1 MNKKIKFYLPFFLT
15 LILFLSMINLSGDGW
30 RNMTWV
36 PAGAPYN
43 TERYAAGCAV
53 QYEQAGTTATYIY
66 IFGGNYNGYLNMGLS
81 NRVFRYDPWADLQG
95 QSCWTQM
102 ANMPYSAYD
111 FGVESGVR
119 DGIVRLYLFAGYG
132 PAYRNTIY
140 EYTPITNTF
149 LLRRTMSTREGTT
162 QIGSVGGKLYAI
174 GGDDGSNFLTI
185 NQEYNPATNGLLN
198 RFAEPQPRGD
208 QAVVSVGDSVI
219 FCIGGAYGSLAW
231 ADYAN
236 SNYMYKPSDNSW
248 TTQDP
253 RGYLASGA
261 VGGYFNDIIY
271 NFSGGNSATYLRT
284 VGRYRVS
291 TGAWLGNGPDMP
303 AVQDGAVCGVVTHF
317 YKPTPFNLLTPTN
330 GSTVGSLKP
339 TLTWESSDRTK
350 GPRIWV
356 ITGGTDGSNTTARNS
371 AYTITSDTTSA
382 NDTLL
387 YTLYYSLEAIVD
399 APVDSIVD
407 LTTNSYTFTSD
418 LEADTVYYWKVKRT
432 DYYEETERWSNQ
444 LDWWFRT
451 PPAVAIELSSFS
463 AWLYQG
469 DIKIIW
475 RTESEKDNVRWLI
488 ERSYEKA
495 DNYILI
501 GTVEGQGNKPTPTDY
516 TFTDK
521 GVSKEGRYF
530 YRLGAINSQGEIKW
544 NGPVSVIYRVREVGS
559 SILSVLPSGSG
570 NVKINY
576 IIGESS
582 NTRIE
587 LFDLT
592 GRRIATLLEGRK
604 EPGKFSL
611 TWNGRMS
618 NGSYAP
624 RGIYFCRI
632 QFGSLSKVVKFVYM
646 K

>member
-1 MNKKIKFYLPFFLT
+1 MNKKSRFYLPFFLT
-15 LILFLSMINLSGDGW
+15 LILFLSMVNLSGDGW

-36 PAGAPYN
+36 PGAPYN

-66 IFGGNYNGYLNMGLS
+66 VFGGNYDGYLGMSLS

-95 QSCWTQM
+95 QACWTQM

-132 PAYRNTIY
+132 PGYRNQIY

-149 LLRRTMSTREGTT
+149 LYRRTMSTREGTT

-174 GGDDGSNFLTI
+174 GGDNGSTFLTI

-198 RFAEPQPRGD
+198 RMQEPADRGD

-219 FCIGGAYGSLAW
+219 FCIGGAYGSLSW

-236 SNYMYKPSDNSW
+236 SNYMYKPSSNSW
-248 TTQDP
+248 SIKAN

-291 TGAWLGNGPDMP
+291 TNSWLSDGPLMP

-317 YKPTPFNLLTPTN
+317 YKPTPFDLLTPTN
-330 GSTVGSLKP
+330 GATVGSLKP

-356 ITGGTDGSNTTARNS
+356 ITGGINASTTTARNS

-399 APVDSIVD
+399 ATVDSIVD

-418 LEADTVYYWKVKRT
+418 LLADTVYYWKVRRT

-463 AWLYQG
+463 AWLYRG
-469 DIKIIW
+469 GIKVIW
-475 RTESEKDNVRWLI
+475 RTESEKDNLRWLI
-488 ERSYEKA
+488 ERAYEKA
-495 DNYILI
+495 DNYTLI
-501 GTVEGQGNKPTPTDY
+501 GTVDGQGNKPTPTDY
-516 TFTDK
+516 AFTDK

-530 YRLGAINSQGEIKW
+530 YRLGAINSQGETEW
-544 NGPVSVIYRVREVGS
+544 NGPVSVIYRVSEAGS
-559 SILSVLPSGSG
+559 SILSVLPSGRG

-592 GRRIATLLEGRK
+592 GRRIATLLDGRK
-604 EPGKFSL
+604 EKGKFSL

-618 NGSYAP
+618 NGSSAP
-624 RGIYFCRI
+624 RGVYFCRM
-632 QFGSLSKVVKFVYM
+632 QSGSLSKVVKFVYM